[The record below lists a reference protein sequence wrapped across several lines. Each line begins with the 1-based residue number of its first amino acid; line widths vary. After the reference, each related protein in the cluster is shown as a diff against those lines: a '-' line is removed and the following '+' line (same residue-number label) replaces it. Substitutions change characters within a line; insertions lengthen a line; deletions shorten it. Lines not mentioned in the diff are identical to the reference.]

1 MDAVNAIYKGTI
13 KGKLLGFKNSYTIFE
28 FADGQKLRQNENKYL
43 HQYLYNPEA
52 QIVY

>member
-13 KGKLLGFKNSYTIFE
+13 KGKFLGFKNSYTIFE
-28 FADGQKLRQNENKYL
+28 FADGQKWRQNENKYL